1 MNILILGAGM
11 MQIPAIIEA
20 KKMGHFVICVDGNP
34 NAIGKDKC
42 DLFYPIDLKDRE
54 ALLDMAKAFDS
65 KHELNGV
72 FTVGTDFSTSVAWIT
87 EKLNLPGIPYKVA
100 LNATDKVR
108 MRTQF
113 KEHGVPSPSFVEYS
127 DGMDINDIISDLNYP
142 MVIKPVDSM
151 GARGVQLI
159 SDISILQEALKLAV
173 SYSRTSRAIIEE
185 YIDGPEFSLDAL
197 VVDGEVHVFGF
208 ADRTIKF
215 PPYFVEM
222 GHSMPSSATESITD
236 EVIKKFSD
244 GVKALGITYGSAK
257 GDMKYSSKGAVVG
270 EIAARLSGGYMSG
283 WTYPYS
289 SGINLIKG
297 GIELALGQTLS
308 ISPNNTSEESSVE
321 RAIISIPGIVKDVI
335 TPNKLPKGVK
345 DLFLNVS
352 KGDTKIFPRNN
363 VEKCGSIISK
373 DKTLQKA
380 VKSCEKVQSE
390 IIIRLEPNNFETQE
404 FLFNSKDNLSPLAFD
419 IDPKLFAKLN
429 DDVEIENGTIY
440 IYKIDKI
447 LKSRKKDWQNRTISQ
462 TLKMLGNYYTIEFT
476 NEYEC
481 GFDFYQALI
490 AGSMQGVLYYLD
502 SLEI

>member
-1 MNILILGAGM
+1 MNILILGAGI
-11 MQIPAIIEA
+11 MQIPAIVEA

-34 NAIGKDKC
+34 DVVGKDKC
-42 DLFYPIDLKDRE
+42 DLFYPIDLKDKE
-54 ALLDMAKAFDS
+54 ALLNMAKDFNR
-65 KHELNGV
+65 KHKLDGV

-108 MRTQF
+108 MRNQF
-113 KEHGVPSPSFVEYS
+113 KEHKVPSPNFVEYS
-127 DGMDINDIISDLNYP
+127 DGMDITSIISGLEYP

-151 GARGVQLI
+151 GARGVRLV

-222 GHSMPSSATESITD
+222 GHSIPSLATDSIKD
-236 EVIKKFSD
+236 EVIKIFSD
-244 GVKALGITYGSAK
+244 GVRALGITYGSAK

-297 GIELALGQTLS
+297 GIELALGQNLS
-308 ISPNNTSEESSVE
+308 ITPDNNSRESSVE
-321 RAIISIPGIVKDVI
+321 RAIISIPGIVKDIV
-335 TPNKLPKGVK
+335 TPDKPPKGIR
-345 DLFLNVS
+345 DIFLDVS
-352 KGDTKIFPRNN
+352 IGDSKIFPRNN
-363 VEKCGSIISK
+363 VEKCGSIISI

-380 VKSCEKVQSE
+380 VKSCEKAQSE
-390 IIIRLEPNNFETQE
+390 ILIRLEPNNFDTQE
-404 FLFNSKDNLSPLAFD
+404 FLFHFQENLSPLAFD
-419 IDPKLFAKLN
+419 IDPKLFSKLN

-447 LKSRKKDWQNRTISQ
+447 FKSRKKDWQHRTISQ
-462 TLKMLGNYYTIEFT
+462 VLKILANYYTIEFT
-476 NEYEC
+476 TEYKC

-490 AGSMQGVLYYLD
+490 TGSIQGVLYYLD